1 MTPTHTSRVDV
12 PSKIPQTS
20 YDDRFC
26 ITRKTSLLIITY
38 WKLGILHLSR
48 WIKKRS
54 FFYSVHKA
62 AHPLTSC
69 YLGLYP
75 NFDEAADDGERV
87 TDDEQ
92 NIPAVDELH
101 PVSPAHAAAQFV
113 FEKLHVLLGKEMGDD
128 QWGFKCDTHNR
139 KTGRPWKAFNYFS
152 LPAWLLSLWNYMCW
166 IYGIRGQQCLYC
178 RM

>member
-1 MTPTHTSRVDV
+1 M
-12 PSKIPQTS
+12 
-20 YDDRFC
+20 
-26 ITRKTSLLIITY
+26 
-38 WKLGILHLSR
+38 
-48 WIKKRS
+48 
-54 FFYSVHKA
+54 HKA

-128 QWGFKCDTHNR
+128 QRGFKCDTHNR
-139 KTGRPWKAFNYFS
+139 KTGRP
-152 LPAWLLSLWNYMCW
+152 
-166 IYGIRGQQCLYC
+166 
-178 RM
+178 